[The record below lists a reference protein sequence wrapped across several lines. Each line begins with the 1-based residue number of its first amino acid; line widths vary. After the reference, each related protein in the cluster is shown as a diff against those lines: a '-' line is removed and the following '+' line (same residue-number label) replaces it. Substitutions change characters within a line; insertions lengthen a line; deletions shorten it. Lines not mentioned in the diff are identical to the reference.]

1 MEVILLKN
9 IATLG
14 DKHDVITVKNGYGR
28 NFLIPKG
35 LAVIANK
42 PNMAKL
48 DELVAK
54 EKAEEDKRVG
64 EFQQILSG
72 LEGKVIKLGVK
83 AGTSGK
89 IFGSITNIQIANALK
104 EQFELDIP
112 RKKIEVEDI
121 KELGS
126 YTACL
131 LYTSPSPRDLSTS
144 RMPSSA

>member
-9 IATLG
+9 IITLG

-28 NFLIPKG
+28 NYLIPKG

-42 PNMAKL
+42 PNMTKR

-64 EFQQILSG
+64 EFQEILTG
-72 LEGKVIKLGVK
+72 LEGKTIKLGVK

-89 IFGSITNIQIANALK
+89 IFGSITNIQVANALK
-104 EQFELDIP
+104 EQFDLEIP
-112 RKKIEVEDI
+112 RKKIEVDDI

-126 YTACL
+126 YTAKL
-131 LYTSPSPRDLSTS
+131 NLHEQVSGDINIELVKE
-144 RMPSSA
+144 